1 MRYII
6 SESQY
11 KMLTKAD
18 VMTWIKRRANKEIM
32 ADFITNGEI
41 NYPTLCDDFNDEF
54 EYADNVIRYAVDEF
68 MNIGEDIFVDEKFH
82 EISDILTDMC
92 KDWFGEYLFE
102 IYRDT
107 CSEEN
112 GYKLNEQGYW
122 GAGAEKVASEKQKCG
137 LDQRQGSNSYSEK
150 GGGDK
155 AEAKANTAE
164 LKKTFD
170 MGYDRNNDPLTKDF
184 KKQVYAQ
191 FQQLKELVDDGEGQY
206 KPEQKFAVIN
216 KVLDWVHNI
225 PSISY
230 TKRLSTKF
238 NNTNI
243 KSATIQDIIG
253 YAKQMGW
260 DNFINWYNAGGPEI
274 K

>member
-11 KMLTKAD
+11 KMLTESD
-18 VMTWIKRRANKEIM
+18 V
-32 ADFITNGEI
+32 
-41 NYPTLCDDFNDEF
+41 
-54 EYADNVIRYAVDEF
+54 
-68 MNIGEDIFVDEKFH
+68 
-82 EISDILTDMC
+82 
-92 KDWFGEYLFE
+92 
-102 IYRDT
+102 
-107 CSEEN
+107 
-112 GYKLNEQGYW
+112 KLNEQGYW

-137 LDQRQGSNSYSEK
+137 LDQRQGGNSYSET
-150 GGGDK
+150 GQGDK
-155 AEAKANTAE
+155 AEAKANAAE

-170 MGYDRNNDPLTKDF
+170 MGYDRNNDPLTKDV